1 MMLFGTKGN
10 KYMFGLEMTLIYF
23 KYIVQKI
30 TRESN
35 FIRIILQHIEVIQ
48 IFNIRV
54 KAFMSQFFY
63 ILRI

>member
-54 KAFMSQFFY
+54 KAFMSHFFY